1 MSCEPL
7 LHLAPLA
14 GRGRRV
20 APGEG
25 ESLRFECA
33 ENPPHPTLSPQGGER
48 EKKMHGTR
56 EDDNMA
62 QAVTSE
68 VPKEASSTVVAQQ
81 SAMLNALP
89 FSDTADFDDASR
101 GFLGTLEN
109 ARIANAQGRVVW
121 SLEPYG
127 FLSDETAPATVN
139 PSLWRQSRLNMQHGL
154 FEGVPGVY
162 QVRGL
167 DIANMTLLEGE
178 RGVIVVDTLTSIE
191 GARAAMELY
200 FAHRGQRPVIAVIF
214 THTHTDH
221 WGGARGVLDDQTL
234 ASGQVPII
242 APNLFMEHAVS
253 ENIIAG
259 PAMLRRAQYQFGPFL
274 AKGPRGQVDCGLGKS
289 MAVGSVALLRPTDL
303 IMETG
308 DKRTIDGLE
317 FEFQMAPNSEAP
329 AEMHFFVPR
338 YKLLNLAENCTH
350 NFHNLL
356 PFRGA
361 DVRDALAW
369 SKYLGEALQMWGG
382 KADAMCGQHH
392 WPVWGKQRIDTM
404 IRQQRDLY
412 KFAHDETIRL
422 MNHGLTATEIA
433 ETIKLPASLEGAW
446 HGRGYYGHIRH
457 NVKAIYQ
464 KYLGWYDANPVHLD
478 PLPPVESGKKYV
490 EYMGGAAAILERA
503 KKDFALGEFRFVAQA
518 VSYLVF
524 AEPDNQAARALL
536 ADTFEQLGYGAE
548 SATWRNAYLFG
559 AQELRQGMPKA
570 PARPPVPRETLAALR
585 TGQLWDVLGVRLNG
599 PNAEGKHIVLNWSFT
614 DTKENFVLTLEN
626 CALTYVEG
634 AQAATADA
642 SFSLPRTVLDEV
654 ISSQTSFP
662 EAVAK
667 GNIKYTGNATRLA
680 ELMKLMDEF
689 PRMFEIVEPR
699 RVALN

>member
-1 MSCEPL
+1 MTQAANSES
-7 LHLAPLA
+7 HAAAP
-14 GRGRRV
+14 
-20 APGEG
+20 
-25 ESLRFECA
+25 
-33 ENPPHPTLSPQGGER
+33 
-48 EKKMHGTR
+48 K
-56 EDDNMA
+56 
-62 QAVTSE
+62 QAMPSVI
-68 VPKEASSTVVAQQ
+68 AQQ
-81 SAMLNALP
+81 AAMLDRLP

-101 GFLGTLEN
+101 GFLGTLKN
-109 ARIANAQGRVVW
+109 AAITNAQGRVVW
-121 SLEPYG
+121 SLEPYE
-127 FLSDETAPATVN
+127 FLAEEKAPATVN
-139 PSLWRQSRLNMQHGL
+139 PSLWRQSRLNMHHGL
-154 FEGVPGVY
+154 FEVVPGVY

-167 DIANMTLLEGE
+167 DIANMTLIEGE

-200 FAHRGQRPVIAVIF
+200 FQHRGRRPVTAVVF

-221 WGGARGVLDDQTL
+221 WGGAHGVLDGETL
-234 ASGQVPII
+234 ARGEVPIV
-242 APNLFMEHAVS
+242 APNLFMEYAVS

-289 MAVGSVALLRPTDL
+289 MAAGSVKLLRPSDL

-308 DKRTIDGLE
+308 DKRVIDGVE

-338 YKLLNLAENCTH
+338 YRLLNLAENCTH

-412 KFAHDETIRL
+412 KFAHDQTIRL

-433 ETIKLPASLEGAW
+433 ETIKLPTSLEGAW
-446 HGRGYYGHIRH
+446 HARGYYGHIRH

-503 KKDFALGEFRFVAQA
+503 AKDFANGEFRFVAQ
-518 VSYLVF
+518 VLSHLVF
-524 AEPDNQAARALL
+524 AEPDNHAARALL
-536 ADTFEQLGYGAE
+536 ADTFEQLGYAAE

-570 PARPPVPRETLAALR
+570 PPRPPMPRETLAALR

-599 PNAEGKHIVLNWSFT
+599 PKAEGKHIVLNWSFT
-614 DTKENFVLTLEN
+614 DTVENFVLTLEN
-626 CALTYVEG
+626 SALTYVEA
-634 AQAATADA
+634 AQASTADA
-642 SFSLPRTVLDEV
+642 SFTLARSALDEL
-654 ISSQTSFP
+654 IAKQTSFP
-662 EAVAK
+662 EAVAAGK
-667 GNIKYTGNATRLA
+667 IKFTGNARSLA
-680 ELMKLMDEF
+680 ELMGLMDEF
-689 PRMFEIVEPR
+689 PRMFEIVEPKR
-699 RVALN
+699 IAVT

>member
-1 MSCEPL
+1 MTQT
-7 LHLAPLA
+7 
-14 GRGRRV
+14 G
-20 APGEG
+20 
-25 ESLRFECA
+25 
-33 ENPPHPTLSPQGGER
+33 N
-48 EKKMHGTR
+48 
-56 EDDNMA
+56 
-62 QAVTSE
+62 SE
-68 VPKEASSTVVAQQ
+68 APKEASTSVVAQHR
-81 SAMLNALP
+81 ATLKALP
-89 FSDTADFDDASR
+89 FSDTSDFDDATR
-101 GFLGTLEN
+101 GYLGTLEN
-109 ARIANAQGRVVW
+109 ARITSAQGRVVW

-127 FLSDETAPATVN
+127 FLSGSEAPATVN
-139 PSLWRQSRLNMQHGL
+139 PSLWRQSRLNMNHGI
-154 FEGVPGVY
+154 FEVVAGVY

-167 DIANMTLLEGE
+167 DVANMTLIEGE

-200 FAHRGQRPVIAVIF
+200 FQQRGRRPVAAVIF

-221 WGGARGVLDDQTL
+221 WGGARGVLDDEML
-234 ASGQVPII
+234 ASGRVPII

-289 MAVGSVALLRPTDL
+289 MAAGSVALLRPTDL
-303 IMETG
+303 IMATG
-308 DKRTIDGLE
+308 DKRSIDGLE

-329 AEMHFFVPR
+329 AEMHFFVPH

-392 WPVWGKQRIDTM
+392 WPVWGRERIDTM

-412 KFAHDETIRL
+412 KFAHDQTIRL
-422 MNHGLTATEIA
+422 MNHGLTASEIA
-433 ETIKLPASLEGAW
+433 ESIKLPASLEGAW

-464 KYLGWYDANPVHLD
+464 KYLGWYDANPVNLD
-478 PLPPVESGKKYV
+478 PLPPVDAGRKYV
-490 EYMGGAAAILERA
+490 EYMGGADAILQRA
-503 KKDFALGEFRFVAQA
+503 AKDFGKGEFRFVAQA
-518 VSYLVF
+518 LSHLVF

-536 ADTFEQLGYGAE
+536 ADTFEQLGYAAE
-548 SATWRNAYLFG
+548 SAAWRNAYLFG

-570 PARPPVPRETLAALR
+570 PPRAPMPRETLAALR
-585 TGQLWDVLGVRLNG
+585 TEQLWDVFGVRLNG
-599 PNAEGKHIVLNWSFT
+599 PKAEGKHIVLNWSFT
-614 DTKENFVLTLEN
+614 DTNENFVLTLEN
-626 CALTYVEG
+626 CALTYSTG
-634 AQAATADA
+634 AQSPSADA
-642 SFSLPRTVLDEV
+642 SFTLSRSTLDEV
-654 ISSQTSFP
+654 IAKLTSFP
-662 EAVAK
+662 EAVASGK
-667 GNIKYTGNATRLA
+667 IKFTGDAMRLA
-680 ELMKLMDEF
+680 ELMALMDEF
-689 PRMFEIVEPR
+689 PRMFEIVEPKR
-699 RVALN
+699 TAVS

>member
-1 MSCEPL
+1 MTQTGTGETPKDAT
-7 LHLAPLA
+7 APIA
-14 GRGRRV
+14 ARH
-20 APGEG
+20 A
-25 ESLRFECA
+25 A
-33 ENPPHPTLSPQGGER
+33 TLQ
-48 EKKMHGTR
+48 
-56 EDDNMA
+56 
-62 QAVTSE
+62 
-68 VPKEASSTVVAQQ
+68 
-81 SAMLNALP
+81 ALP
-89 FSDTADFDDASR
+89 FSDTRDFDDATR
-101 GFLGTLEN
+101 GFLGTVEN
-109 ARIANAQGRVVW
+109 ARITTEQGRVVW

-127 FLSDETAPATVN
+127 FLSDADAPPTVD
-139 PSLWRQSRLNMQHGL
+139 PSLWRQSRLNMNHGL
-154 FEGVPGVY
+154 FEVVPGVY

-167 DIANMTLLEGE
+167 DIANMTLIEGDH
-178 RGVIVVDTLTSIE
+178 GVIVVDTLTSIE
-191 GARAAMELY
+191 GARAAIELY
-200 FAHRGQRPVIAVIF
+200 FQHRGKRPVAAVIF

-221 WGGARGVLDDQTL
+221 WGGARGVLDDATL
-234 ASGQVPII
+234 ASGSVPIV
-242 APNLFMEHAVS
+242 APNFFMEHAVS

-289 MAVGSVALLRPTDL
+289 MAAGSVALLRPTDL
-303 IMETG
+303 IIATG

-392 WPVWGKQRIDTM
+392 WPVWGFERIDTM

-412 KFAHDETIRL
+412 KFAHDQTIRL

-433 ETIKLPASLEGAW
+433 EVIKLPASLDAAW
-446 HGRGYYGHIRH
+446 HARGYYGHIRH

-464 KYLGWYDANPVHLD
+464 KYLGWYDANPVNLD
-478 PLPPVESGKKYV
+478 PLPPVEAGKKYV

-503 KKDFALGEFRFVAQA
+503 GRDFAKGEFRFVAQA
-518 VSYLVF
+518 VSHLVF
-524 AEPDNQAARALL
+524 ADPGNQDARALL
-536 ADTFEQLGYGAE
+536 ADTFEQLGYAAE

-570 PARPPVPRETLAALR
+570 PPRPPMPRETVAALR
-585 TGQLWDVLGVRLNG
+585 TEQLWDVLGIRLNG
-599 PNAEGKHIVLNWSFT
+599 PKAEGKHIVLNWSFT
-614 DTKENFVLTLEN
+614 DTDETFVLTLEN
-626 CALTYVEG
+626 CALTYIAG
-634 AQAATADA
+634 AQAAAADA
-642 SFSLPRTVLDEV
+642 SFTLLRATLDEV
-654 ISSQTSFP
+654 IAKQTSFP
-662 EAVAK
+662 EAVAAGK
-667 GNIKYTGNATRLA
+667 IKFTGNAMRLA
-680 ELMKLMDEF
+680 ELMGLMDEF
-689 PRMFEIVEPR
+689 PRMFEIVEPKR
-699 RVALN
+699 TVVA

>member
-1 MSCEPL
+1 MTQT
-7 LHLAPLA
+7 
-14 GRGRRV
+14 GNV
-20 APGEG
+20 
-25 ESLRFECA
+25 
-33 ENPPHPTLSPQGGER
+33 
-48 EKKMHGTR
+48 
-56 EDDNMA
+56 
-62 QAVTSE
+62 
-68 VPKEASSTVVAQQ
+68 EASRETPKQASAPVIAQHE
-81 SAMLNALP
+81 ATLKALP
-89 FSDTADFDDASR
+89 FSDRRDFDEAAR
-101 GFLGTLEN
+101 GFLGTIDN
-109 ARIANAQGRVVW
+109 ARIASAQGRTVW

-127 FLSDETAPATVN
+127 FLSEAEAPPTVD
-139 PSLWRQSRLNMQHGL
+139 PSLWRQSRLNMHHGL
-154 FEGVPGVY
+154 FEVVPGVY

-167 DIANMTLLEGE
+167 DIANMTLIEGDS
-178 RGVIVVDTLTSIE
+178 GVIVVDTLTSIE

-200 FAHRGQRPVIAVIF
+200 FRHRGQRPVAAVIF

-221 WGGARGVLDDQTL
+221 WGGARGVLDDEAL
-234 ASGQVPII
+234 AGGKIPII

-289 MAVGSVALLRPTDL
+289 MAAGSVALLRPTDL
-303 IMETG
+303 IIATG

-329 AEMHFFVPR
+329 AEMHFFIPR

-392 WPVWGKQRIDTM
+392 WPVWGHERIDTM

-412 KFAHDETIRL
+412 KFAHDQTIRL
-422 MNHGLTATEIA
+422 MNHGLTAAEIA
-433 ETIKLPASLEGAW
+433 ETIKLPASLDGAW
-446 HGRGYYGHIRH
+446 HARGYYGHIRH

-464 KYLGWYDANPVHLD
+464 KYLGWYDANPVNLD
-478 PLPPVESGKKYV
+478 PLPPVEAGKKYV

-503 KKDFALGEFRFVAQA
+503 ARDFAKGEFRFVAQA
-518 VSYLVF
+518 VSHLVF
-524 AEPDNQAARALL
+524 ADPDNQAARALL
-536 ADTFEQLGYGAE
+536 ADTLEQLGYAAE

-570 PARPPVPRETLAALR
+570 PPRPPMPRETLAALR
-585 TGQLWDVLGVRLNG
+585 TEQLWDVLGVRLNG
-599 PNAEGKHIVLNWSFT
+599 PKAEGKHIVLNWAFT
-614 DTKENFVLTLEN
+614 DTGETFVLTLEN
-626 CALTYVEG
+626 CALTYSAG
-634 AQAATADA
+634 AQATAADA
-642 SFSLPRTVLDEV
+642 SFTLARSVLDQV
-654 ISSQTSFP
+654 IARQTSFP
-662 EAVAK
+662 EAVAS
-667 GNIKYTGNATRLA
+667 GLIKFTGNAMRLG
-680 ELMKLMDEF
+680 ELMALMDEF
-689 PRMFEIVEPR
+689 PRMFEIVEPKR
-699 RVALN
+699 TAVS